1 MGWWS
6 RMTSPLRRF
15 SFRVASRLGFRKR
28 GLLKLGRDVRA
39 CEYGDVQVMWEMVK
53 RNEKEVVGV
62 QERRRKRR
70 SLLNILWW
78 GGSGACIGCRFWTI
92 HFTIHPHSSVIN
104 PAPWIWVTNRFKVE
118 EKSCTLHWFEEEEE
132 VIAQFNPI
140 LTRPPLFSPCF
151 LIYKIIN

>member
-1 MGWWS
+1 MRFCEESDVAREGQSRTVASGERRIWRNSRLMRFGGKARGVEAEQTTMGWWS

-15 SFRVASRLGFRKR
+15 SFRIASRLGFRKR

-78 GGSGACIGCRFWTI
+78 GGSGACIGCRF
-92 HFTIHPHSSVIN
+92 
-104 PAPWIWVTNRFKVE
+104 
-118 EKSCTLHWFEEEEE
+118 
-132 VIAQFNPI
+132 
-140 LTRPPLFSPCF
+140 
-151 LIYKIIN
+151 